1 MPFTTEI
8 IIKAQKLLVIVQI
21 LGVTAVFFHFD
32 FFHEN
37 QNIFEIK
44 IACSKCTQIFNFA
57 GARAFARASDMRAQ
71 KYDKCRCVLHFE

>member
-8 IIKAQKLLVIVQI
+8 IRKAQKPVQI
-21 LGVTAVFFHFD
+21 LGVASVFFHFD
-32 FFHEN
+32 FFREN

-44 IACSKCTQIFNFA
+44 IACSKCTQIFNFEV
-57 GARAFARASDMRAQ
+57 ARAFARASAVRAQ